1 MKNSKTVFQDF
12 IANITLKESNDEIK
26 SIAHLVFSKILRL
39 DRTDILAAKPLALDP
54 DQERELYAIAQ
65 RINTHEPIQYILG
78 EAEFFGRMFKVNS
91 AVLIPRPETEYLVHE
106 ILHYTNL
113 HKIHAPIIL
122 DIGTGSGCIPVT
134 LKKELPEASV
144 AATDI
149 SGDAL
154 AIAKENASMLNASI
168 NFLQHDI
175 LSQDIP
181 LGDLDIVVSNPP
193 YIAQTE
199 EALMN
204 RNVLQYEPHLAL
216 FVPDD
221 DVLKFYKVIA
231 QKAREV
237 LTAGGLLIVEINERF
252 GNETAAIFKADHFR
266 DVAIIKDLDGK
277 DRIVKGIV

>member
-26 SIAHLVFSKILRL
+26 SIAHLVFAKILRL
-39 DRTDILAAKPLALDP
+39 DRTDILAAKPFTLYP
-54 DQERELYAIAQ
+54 EQEKELYAIAQ
-65 RINTHEPIQYILG
+65 RINKHEPIQYILG
-78 EAEFFGRMFKVNS
+78 EAEFFGRMFKVTS
-91 AVLIPRPETEYLVHE
+91 AVLIPRPETEYLINE
-106 ILHYTNL
+106 ILHYANL
-113 HKIHAPIIL
+113 HKNHAPKIL

-144 AATDI
+144 FATDI
-149 SGDAL
+149 SADAL
-154 AIAKENASMLNASI
+154 AIAKENAMMLNAGI
-168 NFLQHDI
+168 DFFQHDI
-175 LSQDIP
+175 LTQDIP
-181 LGDLDIVVSNPP
+181 VGSLDVVVSNPP

-204 RNVLQYEPHLAL
+204 KNVLQFEPHLAL

-221 DVLKFYKVIA
+221 DALKFYKAIA
-231 QKAREV
+231 EKAREV
-237 LTAGGLLIVEINERF
+237 LTVGGLLITEINERF
-252 GNETAAIFKADHFR
+252 GNETAAIFKANHFQ

>member
-12 IANITLKESNDEIK
+12 IANITLKESTDEIR
-26 SIAHLVFSKILRL
+26 SIAHLVFAKILRL

-54 DQERELYAIAQ
+54 GQEKELYTIAQ
-65 RINTHEPIQYILG
+65 RINKHEPIQYILG

-91 AVLIPRPETEYLVHE
+91 AVLIPRPETEYLIHE
-106 ILHYTNL
+106 ILHHTSL
-113 HKIHAPIIL
+113 HKNHAPHIL

-144 AATDI
+144 TATDI
-149 SGDAL
+149 SSEAL
-154 AIAKENASMLNASI
+154 AIAKENALMLNASVD
-168 NFLQHDI
+168 FLQHDI
-175 LSQDIP
+175 LTQNIP
-181 LGDLDIVVSNPP
+181 LGGLDVVVSNPP

-199 EALMN
+199 EAMMN

-221 DVLKFYKVIA
+221 DALKFYKAIA
-231 QKAREV
+231 VKAREV
-237 LTAGGLLIVEINERF
+237 LNEGGLLIVEINERF
-252 GNETAAIFKADHFR
+252 GHETAAIFRANHFH
-266 DVAIIKDLDGK
+266 DVAIMKDLDGK

>member
-12 IANITLKESNDEIK
+12 IANITLKESHDEIK
-26 SIAHLVFSKILRL
+26 SIAYLVLAKILRL
-39 DRTDILAAKPLALDP
+39 DRTDILAAKPLELDSEQEKAL
-54 DQERELYAIAQ
+54 YTIAQ
-65 RINTHEPIQYILG
+65 RINKHEPIQYILG
-78 EAEFFGRMFKVNS
+78 EAEFFGRMFKVNR
-91 AVLIPRPETEYLVHE
+91 AVLIPRPETEYLIYE
-106 ILHYTNL
+106 TLHYTNL
-113 HKIHAPIIL
+113 HKKHAPKIL

-134 LKKELPEASV
+134 LKKELPEATV

-149 SGDAL
+149 STEAL
-154 AIAKENASMLNASI
+154 AIAKENAAMLNASVD
-168 NFLQHDI
+168 FLQHDI
-175 LSQDIP
+175 LRQDIP
-181 LGDLDIVVSNPP
+181 LGGLDVIVSNPP

-221 DVLKFYKVIA
+221 DALKFYKAIA
-231 QKAREV
+231 AKAREA
-237 LTAGGLLIVEINERF
+237 LNDGGLLITEINERF
-252 GNETAAIFKADHFR
+252 GNETAAIFKVNRFR

>member
-12 IANITLKESNDEIK
+12 IANITLKESTDEIR
-26 SIAHLVFSKILRL
+26 SIAHLVFAKILRL

-54 DQERELYAIAQ
+54 GQEKELYTTAQ
-65 RINTHEPIQYILG
+65 RINKHEPIQYILG

-91 AVLIPRPETEYLVHE
+91 AVLIPRPETEYLIHE
-106 ILHYTNL
+106 ILHHTSL
-113 HKIHAPIIL
+113 HKNHAPHIL

-144 AATDI
+144 TATDI
-149 SGDAL
+149 SSEAL
-154 AIAKENASMLNASI
+154 AIAKENALMLNASVD
-168 NFLQHDI
+168 FLQHDI
-175 LSQDIP
+175 LTQNIP
-181 LGDLDIVVSNPP
+181 LGGLDVVVSNPP

-199 EALMN
+199 EAMMN

-221 DVLKFYKVIA
+221 DALKFYKAIA
-231 QKAREV
+231 VKAREV
-237 LTAGGLLIVEINERF
+237 LNEGGLLIVEINERF
-252 GNETAAIFKADHFR
+252 GHETAAIFKANHFH
-266 DVAIIKDLDGK
+266 DVAIMKDLDGK